1 MDVNESITT
10 VREVLKYN
18 NIIKSIIDNAKDV
31 NSLVKFKLLGM
42 IKQFENIVANTEN
55 IRVELLEKYG
65 ETKED
70 GTVSIM
76 PPSKDDI
83 EDETEYEK
91 AYKDYEESYK
101 KFIEEYGAILD
112 SKIDIQLKKF
122 KSSEIMNMGIP
133 SDYLVALYDLI
144 EE

>member
-91 AYKDYEESYK
+91 A
-101 KFIEEYGAILD
+101 
-112 SKIDIQLKKF
+112 
-122 KSSEIMNMGIP
+122 
-133 SDYLVALYDLI
+133 
-144 EE
+144 